1 MKCFVCG
8 AEIENR
14 QFCPNCGCDNSKS
27 TELNINNYSMQG
39 GNMTGFTDNAQVSQ
53 MNYQQYPM
61 NNPYYKP
68 PKQKKP
74 INKKMVAIIA
84 GIALI
89 AIAAVVVILIISNR
103 PITVELNKYVSVK
116 IQDGYD
122 GYGKVTYEIDTA
134 KFIKDYPNIE
144 YSKDYKNYIKKE
156 YGRDA
161 ESFMSKYPA
170 NVMLATNLSGEFD
183 KETRLS
189 NGNVVHFRWSLNK
202 EELEKNYNI
211 KLKFSD
217 IEYTVNGLKKAE
229 TFDPFANI
237 NVKFSGI
244 DPYGEAE
251 YEIVKNDGIN
261 DNLIYKFNKSKG
273 LKSGDTV
280 KLSILSGKTEDEFYD
295 YCIEHFGKIP
305 ESCEK
310 TYTVELDK
318 YVESASEIDQDT
330 MDAMDK
336 QARDVF
342 EAHVKSDWKEPNLY
356 KGMTLIGNYFL
367 KSKFGEDVD
376 NMIYLIY
383 RIEVETKE
391 YWEESV
397 EYYFYTKYSNI
408 IKSDNK
414 CSLDLSDYETPIYDN
429 GWGDHGDYLL
439 IDGYARY
446 GYASLSEI
454 YEKYLATMI
463 DKYTYEDNIADLD
476 NGKLISER
484 TPVSELIGKEMEFNN
499 HRYMLV
505 SKNYYIRWDE
515 AKSLCENEG
524 GHLATITSK
533 EEQDFIAKLC
543 GYGEKHVIIGLHGEE
558 EIVHGYDRE
567 YIYKWVTGE
576 PVDYTFWGDS
586 DTSSRFVYLESPD
599 YFWKRAS
606 ADHEG
611 NMVAKYYICEWDE

>member
-39 GNMTGFTDNAQVSQ
+39 GNMTGFTDNAQISQ

-74 INKKMVAIIA
+74 INKKMIAIIA

-134 KFIKDYPNIE
+134 KFIKDYPDIE
-144 YSKDYKNYIKKE
+144 YSKDYKKYIKKE

-202 EELEKNYNI
+202 EEFEKNYNI

-261 DNLIYKFNKSKG
+261 DNLIYKFNKSNG

-280 KLSILSGKTEDEFYD
+280 KLSILNGKTEDEFYD
-295 YCIEHFGKIP
+295 YCIDHFGKIP

-310 TYTVELDK
+310 AYSVELDK

-342 EAHVKSDWKEPNLY
+342 EAHVKSDWREPNLY

-383 RIEVETKE
+383 RIEVESDAFYEDTI
-391 YWEESV
+391 
-397 EYYFYTKYSNI
+397 EYYYYTEFENI
-408 IKSDNK
+408 IIDKDRR
-414 CSLDLSDYETPIYDN
+414 CSVDLSVQNSALDQNDI
-429 GWGDHGDYLL
+429 GWYGDYVELG
-439 IDGYARY
+439 DYKRTGYEY
-446 GYASLSEI
+446 LDTIKDKFIASNV
-454 YEKYLATMI
+454 
-463 DKYTYEDNIADLD
+463 DKYEYEDNIKDVD
-476 NGKLISER
+476 NGKLISES
-484 TPVSELIGKEMEFNN
+484 TAVSELVGKEVEFNG
-499 HRYMLV
+499 HRYKVVYSSESLTW
-505 SKNYYIRWDE
+505 NE
-515 AKSLCENEG
+515 AKSICENEG
-524 GHLATITSK
+524 GHLVTITSK
-533 EEQDFIAKLC
+533 EEQKFISKLC
-543 GYGEKHVIIGLHGEE
+543 GYKRTGDMMWIGLYGSKEDKT
-558 EIVHGYDRE
+558 IKYL
-567 YIYKWVTGE
+567 WVTGE
-576 PVDYTFWGDS
+576 EFEYSFWGDAN
-586 DTSSRFVYLESPD
+586 DTPKCVYI
-599 YFWKRAS
+599 
-606 ADHEG
+606 DHPAYMWYRTSG
-611 NMVAKYYICEWDE
+611 GSTMHYYICEWDK